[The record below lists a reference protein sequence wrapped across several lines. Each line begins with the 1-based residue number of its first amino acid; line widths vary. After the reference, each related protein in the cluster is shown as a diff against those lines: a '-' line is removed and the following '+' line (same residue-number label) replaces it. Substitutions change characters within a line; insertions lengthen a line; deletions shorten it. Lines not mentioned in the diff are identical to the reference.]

1 MTRERSIGL
10 AMVAV
15 IVGGVGVSTF
25 LHRHPRV
32 ARIDPPTV
40 DTTSMEPEVAARIA
54 SVRQEV
60 VQAPDSADAWA
71 HLGMVLH
78 AHKVESA
85 ARVAYEHA
93 IALKADA
100 RWHYYCAKVLESAEA
115 EEALKHA
122 QEAVRLAPESMPAH
136 AETAYL
142 LEQTG
147 NIDGALAELDK
158 IPPADVEPGIDFVR
172 GRLLLA
178 KGDADGAKTA
188 LIHALERQPGM
199 GSAHGLL
206 ARAYRMKG
214 DLEGAKREA
223 EVSRGMPIGVVM
235 KDPWMEAVDAEAVS
249 LLGYVNK
256 ARRAEA
262 SGDLQTAERL
272 YRHLIE
278 IRPQDA
284 DVHYIVGEFY
294 LRHQQTEAARNA
306 YLRAVA
312 VQATHNMAHL
322 RLGQFEESNGNLK
335 AAIEHFRTAIAASP
349 ELAILHRALA
359 EALQKSGDAAG
370 AEKESA
376 LAEQLGGERR

>member
-1 MTRERSIGL
+1 MRRERTIGL
-10 AMVAV
+10 ALVAV
-15 IVGGVGVSTF
+15 IVAGVGISTF
-25 LHRHPRV
+25 WHRHPRV
-32 ARIDPPTV
+32 PHMDPPTV

-60 VQAPDSADAWA
+60 LQSPDSAEAWA

-78 AHKVESA
+78 AHKVEAA

-93 IALKADA
+93 IALKPDA
-100 RWHYYCAKVLESAEA
+100 RWHYYCAKVLESAEPEA
-115 EEALKHA
+115 ALKHA
-122 QEAVRLAPESMPAH
+122 REAVRLAPESMPAH

-142 LEQTG
+142 LEQSG
-147 NIDGALAELDK
+147 NIDGALAELAK
-158 IPPADVEPGIDFVR
+158 IPPADVEPGIEFVR

-178 KGDADGAKTA
+178 KGDADGAKEA
-188 LIHALERQPGM
+188 LVHALERQPGM

-214 DLEGAKREA
+214 DLEGAKRETD
-223 EVSRGMPIGVVM
+223 VSRGMPIGVTM
-235 KDPWMEAVDAEAVS
+235 TDPWMEAVDAEAVS

-262 SGDLQTAERL
+262 SGDLPTAERL

-294 LRHQQTEAARNA
+294 MRHQQMEARNE

-312 VQATHNMAHL
+312 LQPAHNMAHL
-322 RLGQFEESNGNLK
+322 RLGQFDESNGNLK
-335 AAIEHFRTAIAASP
+335 GAIEHFRTAIGASP

-359 EALQKSGDAAG
+359 EALDKSGNKVES
-370 AEKESA
+370 EKEAA